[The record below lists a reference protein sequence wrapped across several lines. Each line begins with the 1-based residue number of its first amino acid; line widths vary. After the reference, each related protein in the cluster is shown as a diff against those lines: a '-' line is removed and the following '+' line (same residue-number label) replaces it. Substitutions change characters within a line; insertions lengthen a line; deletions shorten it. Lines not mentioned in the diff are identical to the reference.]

1 MTPPLNLVLLGAP
14 GSGKGT
20 QAEALEAELGL
31 AHVASGDLFREN
43 LERETPLGL
52 RAKAYMDRGE
62 LVPDEVTTAMIRE
75 RFGRPDNAARGVV
88 LDGFPRTLAQ
98 AAALDEIL
106 SGLGRQ
112 LHGVL
117 YIDVPD
123 QELIDRLAGRLI
135 CRVCQAPFHVTANP
149 FKTCPIGQCAGEHLY
164 RRTDDEPDTVRARL
178 ATFHRRTAP
187 LVEHYR
193 AAGLLVSVSGSGS
206 VEQVRVAT
214 LGAANAFARSLR
226 V

>member
-1 MTPPLNLVLLGAP
+1 MTPPLNIVLLGAP

-20 QAEALEAELGL
+20 QAEALEAEFGL

-43 LERETPLGL
+43 LERETALGL

-75 RFGRPDNAARGVV
+75 RFARPDIAGRGIV

-98 AAALDEIL
+98 AAALGDLL
-106 SGLGRQ
+106 SELGRQ

-117 YIDVPD
+117 CIDVPD
-123 QELIDRLAGRLI
+123 DELIERLGGRMI
-135 CRVCQAPFHVTANP
+135 CRVCQVPFHVTANP
-149 FKTCPIGQCAGEHLY
+149 FRTCPIGQCAGEHLY
-164 RRTDDEPDTVRARL
+164 RRTDDEPDTVRVRL
-178 ATFHRRTAP
+178 ATFLRRTAP
-187 LVEHYR
+187 LVDHYR

-206 VEQVRVAT
+206 VEQVRAAT
-214 LGAANAFARSLR
+214 LRAANAFARSVR